1 MVVAEGESG
10 GRLSSSKRLS
20 APGALQA
27 SDDCLWSCCLHPRH
41 QGGCGC
47 GCEEGEG
54 EGEEGGEVHCIGVG
68 GWEFVAFDQV
78 SRKPGELASLGSG
91 VIWC

>member
-1 MVVAEGESG
+1 MTVACCWGGSFGAGELGVG
-10 GRLSSSKRLS
+10 G
-20 APGALQA
+20 GG
-27 SDDCLWSCCLHPRH
+27 
-41 QGGCGC
+41 GGCGC

-54 EGEEGGEVHCIGVG
+54 EGEEGGEVHCVGVG

-78 SRKPGELASLGSG
+78 RRKPGELASLGSG